1 MEWKTVK
8 FEDTSILFI
17 DGDRGKNYPN
27 GNDFLEKGHCIFL
40 NAGNVTKNGW
50 NFKDLSYISEEKDN
64 LLRNGKLQYRD
75 VVLTTRGT
83 VGNVVIYTE
92 DVPYQHI
99 RINSGMV
106 IIRDNGACD
115 AIYLYQFLRSK
126 LFLDQV
132 VQYQS
137 GSAQPQLPIS
147 ALKKLTFSLPDLDTQ
162 RRIAAILSSLDDKI
176 ENNNRINRNLEAQ
189 AQALFK
195 SWFVDFEPWG
205 GTMPDDWKEGTM
217 GEICSFNKRK
227 IGPKFANPIQYLD
240 TGHLTEGVIEGYQR
254 FNPGDKIPSSAR
266 RYVGEGDIL
275 FSLCRPNM
283 RHYGLMMNPPENIVA
298 STGFAVITANW
309 SGYRYYIYQWLKQDG
324 IIDNIHAV
332 AEQSSTT
339 YPTIDVDYLA
349 GMTMVIPAI
358 ADTERYAHLCCDL
371 YSKIESNYQESH
383 RLATLRDTLL
393 PKLMKGDISL

>member
-8 FEDTSILFI
+8 LGEIGEVVGGATPLTRNPVYY
-17 DGDRGKNYPN
+17 DGEISWITP
-27 GNDFLEKGHCIFL
+27 
-40 NAGNVTKNGW
+40 
-50 NFKDLSYISEEKDN
+50 KDLANYSDRYISRGERNITEEGYKSCSCKMLPKGSVLFSSRAPIGYIAIAENDLCTNQGFKSIIPNADKVDNVFLFYLLKQYKDYIAG
-64 LLRNGKLQYRD
+64 LGSG
-75 VVLTTRGT
+75 TTFME
-83 VGNVVIYTE
+83 V
-92 DVPYQHI
+92 
-99 RINSGMV
+99 
-106 IIRDNGACD
+106 
-115 AIYLYQFLRSK
+115 
-126 LFLDQV
+126 
-132 VQYQS
+132 S
-137 GSAQPQLPIS
+137 GSVMKNIELP
-147 ALKKLTFSLPDLDTQ
+147 LPPLDTQ

-195 SWFVDFEPWG
+195 SWFIDFEPWG
-205 GTMPDDWKEGTM
+205 GTMPDDWKEGTL

-254 FNPGDKIPSSAR
+254 FYPGDKIPSSAR

-283 RHYGLMMNPPENIVA
+283 RHYGLMMNPPEDIVA

-349 GMTMVIPAI
+349 GMTMVIPSI
-358 ADTERYAHLCCDL
+358 ADTDRYALLCRDL
-371 YSKIESNYQESH
+371 YSKIESNYQENL
-383 RLATLRDTLL
+383 RLAALRDTLL
-393 PKLMKGDISL
+393 PKLMKGEVIV

>member
-8 FEDTSILFI
+8 LGEVITIKY
-17 DGDRGKNYPN
+17 GKDHKAL
-27 GNDFLEKGHCIFL
+27 G
-40 NAGNVTKNGW
+40 AGNVPVYG
-50 NFKDLSYISEEKDN
+50 
-64 LLRNGKLQYRD
+64 
-75 VVLTTRGT
+75 
-83 VGNVVIYTE
+83 
-92 DVPYQHI
+92 
-99 RINSGMV
+99 SGGIM
-106 IIRDNGACD
+106 RYADK
-115 AIYLYQFLRSK
+115 AIYDKPSILIPRKGSLNNIFYVDKPFWTVDTMFWSIIDTEKADPHFLFYTICK
-126 LFLDQV
+126 LDFAGLNV
-132 VQYQS
+132 
-137 GSAQPQLPIS
+137 GSAVPSLTVPVIEAVELP
-147 ALKKLTFSLPDLDTQ
+147 LPPLETQ

-205 GTMPDDWKEGTM
+205 GIMPEDWKEGTL

-298 STGFAVITANW
+298 STGFAVISANW

-349 GMTMVIPAI
+349 GMTMIIPSI
-358 ADTERYAHLCCDL
+358 ADTDRYALLCRDL
-371 YSKIESNYQESH
+371 YSKIESNYQENL

-393 PKLMKGDISL
+393 PKLMRGEITL